1 MSAPASSPAI
11 RFGAAGLQ
19 GLALCVALLTGCTQ
33 QSIRPTDLG
42 PIAVTCS
49 AECKASCLPAQWPRW
64 TGNPDAPE
72 TWDALAEQV
81 ALPLRELAEQCDAA
95 RASCLRCV
103 GNMERVGI
111 VCGVTKE
118 CGQ

>member
-1 MSAPASSPAI
+1 MRASVVLLVLAI
-11 RFGAAGLQ
+11 A
-19 GLALCVALLTGCTQ
+19 GCTQ
-33 QSIRPTDLG
+33 QSIRPADLG

-49 AECKASCLPAQWPRW
+49 AECKASCLPSQWPQW

-81 ALPLRELAEQCDAA
+81 ALPLQEIAKACNAD

-103 GNMERVGI
+103 ENMEQVGI
-111 VCGVTKE
+111 VCGVTME
-118 CGQ
+118 CR